1 MSVSINSNYAAS
13 AASNNLVLSNSMLQ
27 RSLNR
32 LSSGSRLVN
41 PNDDAGGLAVSMR
54 LSATAKRS
62 GSAATN
68 LNNAVSLLQ
77 NQDGALKVAGKIIER
92 MSELQSLWNDG
103 TKNVD
108 DKALYDIEFTAL
120 QGQLNSVSQ
129 EKFNGVNLF
138 GSTATHII
146 TSAAGDQTMT
156 ISAKEMNNTGVAG
169 TATTLTATA
178 AGSDFPL
185 ASNGTLTINGAVI
198 AISAG
203 DTLENIRARIAAAE
217 SPVSLNATLD
227 NSSTSAPVLTLTSE
241 FFGAATPEITATYGT
256 SGTSGGA
263 LLASLGLAAGT
274 KLGGGTATAPVT
286 VAGTEDTRD
295 NVKLLL
301 AATSLGD
308 TSITALGATSGVN
321 STLNTVLTGAQDDLA
336 KYRARNGAEQSGLG
350 FASELLVLN
359 RTNLEAAIGRIVDVD
374 VAHESTQLAKW
385 TTLTQAG
392 TAMLAQ
398 ANQATSLVLK
408 LIQ

>member
-1 MSVSINSNYAAS
+1 MPVSINSNYAAS
-13 AASNNLVLSNSMLQ
+13 AASNNLALSNSMLQ

-54 LSATAKRS
+54 LSASAKRS

-77 NQDGALKVAGKIIER
+77 NQDGALKVGGKILER
-92 MSELQSLWNDG
+92 MSELQSLYNDA
-103 TKNVD
+103 TKNTD
-108 DKALYDIEFTAL
+108 DKALYDLEFTAL
-120 QGQLNSVSQ
+120 RGQLTSLSQ

-138 GSTATHII
+138 GSTATTIV

-156 ISAKEMNNTGVAG
+156 ISAKELNNTG
-169 TATTLTATA
+169 
-178 AGSDFPL
+178 
-185 ASNGTLTINGAVI
+185 
-198 AISAG
+198 
-203 DTLENIRARIAAAE
+203 
-217 SPVSLNATLD
+217 
-227 NSSTSAPVLTLTSE
+227 
-241 FFGAATPEITATYGT
+241 
-256 SGTSGGA
+256 
-263 LLASLGLAAGT
+263 AAGT
-274 KLGGGTATAPVT
+274 KSTATSSADFTVPVSANGTLIINGVSISILTTDTLQQIKDKITAAAAPANVTATSITGTGGADKKLVLTNKFNGTTLPTITGTAQLLTDLKLAAPVT
-286 VAGTEDTRD
+286 AAGTADTRD
-295 NVKLLL
+295 KVKLLL

-308 TSITALGATSGVN
+308 TSVDGVD
-321 STLNTVLTGAQDDLA
+321 STLNTVLVDAQNEFA

-359 RTNLEAAIGRIVDVD
+359 RTNLEAAVGRIDDDD

>member
-1 MSVSINSNYAAS
+1 MPVSINSNYAAS
-13 AASNNLVLSNSMLQ
+13 AASNNLALSNSMLQ

-54 LSATAKRS
+54 LSASAKRS

-77 NQDGALKVAGKIIER
+77 NQDGALKVGGKILER
-92 MSELQSLWNDG
+92 MSELQSLYNDA
-103 TKNVD
+103 TKNTD
-108 DKALYDIEFTAL
+108 DKALYDLEFTAL
-120 QGQLNSVSQ
+120 RGQLTSLSQ

-138 GSTATHII
+138 GSTATTIV

-156 ISAKEMNNTGVAG
+156 ISAKELNNTG
-169 TATTLTATA
+169 
-178 AGSDFPL
+178 
-185 ASNGTLTINGAVI
+185 
-198 AISAG
+198 
-203 DTLENIRARIAAAE
+203 
-217 SPVSLNATLD
+217 
-227 NSSTSAPVLTLTSE
+227 
-241 FFGAATPEITATYGT
+241 
-256 SGTSGGA
+256 
-263 LLASLGLAAGT
+263 AAGT
-274 KLGGGTATAPVT
+274 KSTATSSADFTVPVSANGTLIINGVSISILTSDTLQQIKDKITAAAAPANVTASSVAGIGGADMKLVLTNKFNGTTLPTITGTAQLLTDLKLAAPVT
-286 VAGTEDTRD
+286 AAGTADTRD
-295 NVKLLL
+295 KVKLLL

-308 TSITALGATSGVN
+308 TSVDGVD
-321 STLNTVLTGAQDDLA
+321 STLNTVLVDAQNEFA

-359 RTNLEAAIGRIVDVD
+359 RTNLEAAVGRIVDVD
-374 VAHESTQLAKW
+374 VAQESTQLAKW

>member
-1 MSVSINSNYAAS
+1 MPVSINSNYAAS
-13 AASNNLVLSNSMLQ
+13 AASNNLALSNSMLQ

-54 LSATAKRS
+54 LSASAKRS

-77 NQDGALKVAGKIIER
+77 NQDGALKVGGKILER
-92 MSELQSLWNDG
+92 MSELQSLYNDA
-103 TKNVD
+103 TKNTD
-108 DKALYDIEFTAL
+108 DKALYDLEFTAL
-120 QGQLNSVSQ
+120 RGQLTSLSQ

-138 GSTATHII
+138 GSTATTIV

-156 ISAKEMNNTGVAG
+156 ISAKELNNTG
-169 TATTLTATA
+169 
-178 AGSDFPL
+178 
-185 ASNGTLTINGAVI
+185 
-198 AISAG
+198 
-203 DTLENIRARIAAAE
+203 
-217 SPVSLNATLD
+217 
-227 NSSTSAPVLTLTSE
+227 
-241 FFGAATPEITATYGT
+241 
-256 SGTSGGA
+256 
-263 LLASLGLAAGT
+263 AAGT
-274 KLGGGTATAPVT
+274 KSTATSSADFTVPVSANGTLIINGVSISILTSDTLQQIKEKITAAAAPANVTATSIAGTGGADKKLVLTNKFNGAGLPTITGDAALLTDLKLAAPVT
-286 VAGTEDTRD
+286 AAGTADTRD
-295 NVKLLL
+295 KVKLLL
-301 AATSLGD
+301 AATSLGN
-308 TSITALGATSGVN
+308 TSVDGVD
-321 STLNTVLTGAQDDLA
+321 STLNTVLVDAQNEFA

-359 RTNLEAAIGRIVDVD
+359 RTNLEAAVGRIVDVD
-374 VAHESTQLAKW
+374 VAQESTQLAKW

>member
-1 MSVSINSNYAAS
+1 MPVSINTNYAAT
-13 AASNNLVLSNSMLQ
+13 AASNNLALSNSMLQ

-32 LSSGSRLVN
+32 LSSGSRIVS
-41 PNDDAGGLAVSMR
+41 PSDDAGGTAVAMR
-54 LSATAKRS
+54 LSANAKRS

-68 LNNAVSLLQ
+68 INNAVSLLQ
-77 NQDGALKVAGKIIER
+77 NQDGALKVGGKILER
-92 MSELQSLWNDG
+92 MAELQSLWNDA
-103 TKNVD
+103 TKNAE
-108 DKALYDIEFTAL
+108 DKSLYDIEFNAL
-120 QGQLNSVSQ
+120 QGQLRSLSE
-129 EKFNGVNLF
+129 EKFNGVNIF

-156 ISAKEMNNTGVAG
+156 ISAKELNNTGVAG
-169 TATTLTATA
+169 TATTVTATA

-185 ASNGTLTINGAVI
+185 ASNGTITINGAVI

-241 FFGAATPEITATYGT
+241 FFGADTPVITATYGT
-256 SGTSGGA
+256 SGGTA

-321 STLNTVLTGAQDDLA
+321 STLNTVLTDAQDDLA

>member
-1 MSVSINSNYAAS
+1 MSVSINTNYAAS

-138 GSTATHII
+138 GSSATHII

-156 ISAKEMNNTGVAG
+156 ISAKELNNTGVAG
-169 TATTLTATA
+169 TATTVTATA

-185 ASNGTLTINGAVI
+185 ASNGTITINGAVI

-241 FFGAATPEITATYGT
+241 FFGADTPVITATYGT
-256 SGTSGGA
+256 SGGTA

-321 STLNTVLTGAQDDLA
+321 STLNTVLTDAQDDLA